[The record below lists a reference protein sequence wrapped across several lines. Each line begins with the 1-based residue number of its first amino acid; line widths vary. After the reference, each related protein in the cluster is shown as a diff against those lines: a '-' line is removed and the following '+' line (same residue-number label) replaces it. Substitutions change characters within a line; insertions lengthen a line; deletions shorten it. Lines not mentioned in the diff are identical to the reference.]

1 MRTPMRLLGKIV
13 RLQIQPASLKQGE
26 GDLRT
31 YNPESL
37 IAVQELTL
45 NRTGACARA
54 SDGSVTIDVHNSKH
68 PQTKNGGH
76 NALSFVFTSHYAAMQ
91 TRFGGHLPIGSAG
104 ESILIETE
112 EVISLD
118 QVARGVVIETK
129 DGRVVLGNV
138 IVARPCS
145 PFSRFAIGKAAA
157 AAAEVKAAL
166 QFLDQGMRG
175 YYCELAGES
184 PATVALGDPVFAL

>member
-1 MRTPMRLLGKIV
+1 MRPLGKIV
-13 RLQIQPASLKQGE
+13 RLQIQPSSLKHGE
-26 GDLRT
+26 GELRT

-37 IAVQELTL
+37 IAVRELTL
-45 NRTGACARA
+45 TRTGAVAPA
-54 SDGSVTIDVHNSKH
+54 SDGGLTIDVHNSTH

-91 TRFGGHLPIGSAG
+91 ARFGGHLSIGCAG

-112 EVISLD
+112 EMISLD
-118 QVARGVVIETK
+118 QVAQGVVIET
-129 DGRVVLGNV
+129 GRGSARLGKV

-145 PFSRFAIGKAAA
+145 PFSRFAIGKAGAA
-157 AAAEVKAAL
+157 TAEVKEAL

-175 YYCELAGES
+175 FYCELDGES
-184 PATVALGDPVFAL
+184 PATVALGDRVLAL